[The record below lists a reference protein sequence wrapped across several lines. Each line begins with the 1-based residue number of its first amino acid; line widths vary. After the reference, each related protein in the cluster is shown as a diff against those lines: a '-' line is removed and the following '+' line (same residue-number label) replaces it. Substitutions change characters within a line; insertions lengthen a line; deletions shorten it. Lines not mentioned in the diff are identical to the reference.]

1 MTARAFDR
9 VDHDSGD
16 NVHILADPWSR
27 SLLARLCSPAC
38 DTRDAHPL
46 LDACSAVLL
55 QAAVEQLP
63 RVSVEQP
70 TRMAAGEPRAVL
82 RESILDPQAPAVV
95 VDVARG
101 GIAPSLSFQRGLMQV
116 LDPASVRVDHV
127 YLQRVADPATGA
139 VTGVSHAGS
148 KLGGP
153 VAGATLFVPDP
164 MAATGASMA
173 YVLDIYRSMAG
184 GPPRRI
190 VACHLIATPE
200 YLARIARDAPDVV
213 VYALRVDRGLSPD
226 DVLAAKPGARWREE
240 RGLDA
245 HSYIVPGAGGIGEV
259 LNNAWV

>member
-1 MTARAFDR
+1 MTARALDR
-9 VDHDSGD
+9 VDHDYGD

-27 SLLARLCSPAC
+27 SLLARLCSPDC
-38 DTRDAHPL
+38 TTRDAHPL

-63 RVSVEQP
+63 RVVVDQP
-70 TRMAAGEPRAVL
+70 TRMAATEPRAIL
-82 RESILDPQAPAVV
+82 RETVIDPSSAAIV
-95 VDVARG
+95 VDIARG

-116 LDPASVRVDHV
+116 LDPARVRVDHV

-139 VTGVSHAGS
+139 VTGVNHAGS

-153 VAGATLFVPDP
+153 VLGATVFVPDP
-164 MAATGASMA
+164 MAATGASLA
-173 YVLDIYRSMAG
+173 YVLDVYRSLAG
-184 GPPRRI
+184 GPPRRF

-200 YLARIARDAPDVV
+200 YLRRIAHEAPDVA
-213 VYALRVDRGLSPD
+213 VYALRVDRGLSPTE
-226 DVLAAKPGARWREE
+226 VLASRPGARWTEE